1 QPHQAFVAALAVD
14 DQFGHQ
20 TVVIGRHLIAVVE
33 RAVDAHAEPA
43 GRMITGDAAGRRPEI
58 LGVLRIDAAL
68 DRVTA
73 QFDVRLAITKRHA
86 GRDAELLADNVDATD
101 HFAHRTLTLPARTH
115 IATIEVAGRD

>member
-1 QPHQAFVAALAVD
+1 
-14 DQFGHQ
+14 
-20 TVVIGRHLIAVVE
+20 
-33 RAVDAHAEPA
+33 
-43 GRMITGDAAGRRPEI
+43 MITGDPAGRRPEI

-101 HFAHRTLTLPARTH
+101 HFADRVLNLQARIH
-115 IATIEVAGRD
+115 FDKKELAVLI